1 MAEHILELDGIKKSF
16 DKTQVLKGIHLS
28 IQQGE
33 FITFLGA
40 SGCGKTTTL
49 RIIAGLETPDEG
61 KVFLN
66 GKDVTGLE
74 PNRRNVN
81 TVFQNYAL
89 FPHMNVF
96 SNIAYGLRLKRLP
109 KKEIVKKVEEILELV
124 QLSGYEKR
132 MPFEL
137 SGEIGRASCRERV

>member
-16 DKTQVLKGIHLS
+16 DKVQVLRGISLS
-28 IQQGE
+28 IRQGE

-66 GKDVTGLE
+66 GKDVTALE

-81 TVFQNYAL
+81 TCLLYTS
-89 FPHMNVF
+89 P
-96 SNIAYGLRLKRLP
+96 SPRDI
-109 KKEIVKKVEEILELV
+109 
-124 QLSGYEKR
+124 
-132 MPFEL
+132 
-137 SGEIGRASCRERV
+137 